1 MGAPIDQWKALQ
13 EFPNTVSKIK
23 SMRSQVEEP
32 LRKHFGG
39 RKEPLAKAAERIGG
53 TNISDETPS
62 ADLAFRCQPL
72 PKVPIM
78 LLFWD
83 ADRETGF
90 EAKVK
95 LAFDETITEHLDIE
109 SIIFLCEHLARMLIN
124 R

>member
-1 MGAPIDQWKALQ
+1 MPRL
-13 EFPNTVSKIK
+13 PNGSAAQIFRTKH
-23 SMRSQVEEP
+23 
-32 LRKHFGG
+32 LRLIW
-39 RKEPLAKAAERIGG
+39 R
-53 TNISDETPS
+53 
-62 ADLAFRCQPL
+62 FRCQPL